1 MSWLMEGSSKRRD
14 AVVHSLFLGVLS
26 CFLISRCE
34 AASLYVLLVLPVYFS
49 LKLPPLFQTDLLS
62 FISLSSV
69 CFLFLSSCF
78 SFFPPSCA
86 GVESSIYRANGS
98 GGVPVAVLLLRMGS
112 RAFLPC
118 PRRRVSWPVGVAG
131 RARLPRFLIMRR
143 RGA

>member
-1 MSWLMEGSSKRRD
+1 VVSWLMDGSSKRRD

-118 PRRRVSWPVGVAG
+118 QDAGLVGQWAWLVG
-131 RARLPRFLIMRR
+131 RGSPGFSS
-143 RGA
+143 